1 MNNEKENKNLKKAVY
16 AGTFDPVTD
25 GHVFVLKKASE
36 LFDEVYLALC
46 VNPKKTPLFSVDKRM
61 EMLKAVSKNFKNV
74 TAVYHGGMLVD
85 FMKSV
90 GALYSVRGV
99 RNDTDYNYENEMHF
113 VNQKLYPEMTT
124 IFIPSDEE
132 TVNVSSTRVKEMIKS
147 GEDLKGVLPEAVIEI
162 INGYEYK
169 DYKNK

>member
-1 MNNEKENKNLKKAVY
+1 MDKTANKKTRTAVY

-25 GHVFVLKKASE
+25 GHIFVLKKAAE

-46 VNPKKTPLFSVDKRM
+46 VNPKKTPLFSVGQRM
-61 EMLKAVSKNFKNV
+61 EMLNAVSKNYKNV
-74 TAVYHGGMLVD
+74 KTAYHEGMLVD
-85 FMKSV
+85 FMRSV

-124 IFIPSDEE
+124 LFIPSDEE
-132 TVNVSSTRVKEMIKS
+132 TVNVSSTRVKEMIS
-147 GEDLKGVLPEAVIEI
+147 AGEDLTGVLPEAVIKI
-162 INGYEYK
+162 INGY
-169 DYKNK
+169 KNK

>member
-1 MNNEKENKNLKKAVY
+1 MEKRTDKKIRIAVY

-25 GHVFVLKKASE
+25 GHVFVLKKAAE

-46 VNPKKTPLFSVDKRM
+46 VNPKKTPLFSVEKRM
-61 EMLKAVSKNFKNV
+61 EMLNAVSKSFKNV
-74 TAVYHGGMLVD
+74 KVKYHEGMLVD
-85 FMKSV
+85 FMKTV

-124 IFIPSDEE
+124 LFIPSDEE

-147 GEDLKGVLPEAVIEI
+147 GEDLTGVLPEAVIKI
-162 INGYEYK
+162 INGY
-169 DYKNK
+169 KNK

>member
-1 MNNEKENKNLKKAVY
+1 MENLNKKIKRAVY

-25 GHVFVLKKASE
+25 GHIFVLKKAAE

-46 VNPKKTPLFSVDKRM
+46 INPKKTPAFSVNERM
-61 EMLKAVSKNFKNV
+61 EMLNAVTKDFKNV
-74 TAVYHGGMLVD
+74 KTAYHEGLLVD
-85 FMKSV
+85 FMREV

-113 VNQKLYPEMTT
+113 INQKLYPEMTT

-132 TVNVSSTRVKEMIKS
+132 IVNVSSTRVKEMILK
-147 GEDLKGVLPEAVIEI
+147 GEDLKGVLPEAVIKI
-162 INGYEYK
+162 INAH
-169 DYKNK
+169 KNK

>member
-1 MNNEKENKNLKKAVY
+1 MDKRTDKKIRIAVY

-25 GHVFVLKKASE
+25 GHVFVLKKAAE

-46 VNPKKTPLFSVDKRM
+46 VNPQKTPFFSVEKRI
-61 EMLKAVSKNFKNV
+61 EMLNAVSENFKNV
-74 TAVYHGGMLVD
+74 KVKYHEGMLVD
-85 FMKSV
+85 LMKKV

-124 IFIPSDEE
+124 LFIPSDEE
-132 TVNVSSTRVKEMIKS
+132 TVNVSSTRVKEMIKA
-147 GEDLKGVLPEAVIEI
+147 GEDLTGVLPEAVIKI
-162 INGYEYK
+162 INGY
-169 DYKNK
+169 KNK